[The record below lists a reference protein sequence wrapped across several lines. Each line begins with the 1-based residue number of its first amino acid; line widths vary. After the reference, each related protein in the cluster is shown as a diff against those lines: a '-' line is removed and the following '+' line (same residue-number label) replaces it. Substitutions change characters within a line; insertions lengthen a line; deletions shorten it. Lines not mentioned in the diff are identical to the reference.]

1 MKLHLPVKLRASL
14 IAAVIAVG
22 ASVYNAYGAHTY
34 KGSYGEND
42 FVFPDTP
49 APVAGNQ
56 YTAVTAYAYN
66 VDDSGTPKV
75 VAKAENGKWYIVD
88 PGTKKLTTTE
98 WTGTVDESE
107 ANIAFT
113 DTGDVTFSISGS
125 GTNPTMVF
133 QGNTEITADNVTFKN
148 SVTTPEDAEKTTI
161 TAKGELAIDA
171 PSVFGTDVV
180 LKNVDIEAGS
190 TTIDTYA
197 SLSIDNSKD
206 DAPAN
211 GLDLGAVTGEGSLS
225 ITGGKYD
232 VSGEQKNTKVEMD
245 KLDLNNMGKLTLD
258 TTDAAIIGDV
268 KVNGLSLTNSV
279 TKVGGSVTAFGN
291 VSVSEGSTLA
301 AVGSVKTNLNGTGSI
316 AIAGEVSSKEGEI
329 VLDNGTISGSVITE
343 SATAGNVTIKNVT
356 VKDGAK
362 IDSAADLTL
371 TGNTVI
377 IDTPNDNGT
386 PDDTSDDNKSI
397 TVNVDGDLTVEDD
410 SVVDNVKATVVGA
423 ITVDNATVK
432 DSEIT
437 GATGDITVDNGG
449 KIAGTTITG
458 TMGAITV
465 DNGGKIDGSIITGAT
480 GDITITGGEGS
491 DVTNTLI
498 NGGRHFE
505 LNSGMNDVTLAGTK
519 IINLTGDI
527 KLDGTNR
534 TGLELSTKGISDVTG
549 YDNLVGGSIL
559 IENSTLA
566 DSTIKSGV
574 VTTIA
579 DDGTLSYSDVAN
591 PNGQV
596 KVAGSTLTN
605 VVATTKNGPIGITSS
620 DITGSTVTTGNGN
633 MTIGGA
639 VSTSLTD
646 PAKSIGLNNSQSQAN
661 TNKIRFTKG
670 FGYLGAGDKINSI
683 KVEEWG
689 GGTVQTGVVATLK
702 KNGVVVAVSKP
713 VNLTGTNNNMV
724 AFEFDYP
731 VAIEPAATDYTLE
744 FNKEVRIRLYD
755 ANDAIVQYGDNNQ
768 NWSSKVIIGST
779 DFDTN
784 LLGSTVATNGGQLEM
799 NGTYTAAAG
808 DKDTSIKATGNSTI
822 TNSLLDGGTNVEITG
837 GDLTITNSALVK
849 DVNVSVKNTMTIS
862 GETVVDID
870 GGDDHDASVKAG
882 NLNAGGETAV
892 AGDTINIKNADVQV
906 GGFTTIYK
914 NGTLNLTD
922 VYAEGETASKLGYLK
937 ADGED
942 EARGKLNIDSSIIEI
957 SGIRAGGDED
967 TTHFTG
973 AADDS
978 LSRYFGTVNVSG
990 ASDVKVTEGKALI
1003 DKLNVKGGST
1013 VSLKKAYLNTTTID
1027 GTSTVET
1034 VGISKLDDVNIAN
1047 GGTIRVTN
1055 TGDGATTLANLNRVD
1070 ADTTG
1075 TVKVEVVNATLE
1087 TPEVN
1092 ERVVLG
1098 LSGGTL
1104 ELKSVAAHGT
1114 ALAGSVAPVTEH
1126 VKLAGVTNAG
1136 VDNLKPG
1143 ESTIK
1148 TAGLNRLQSYASG
1161 TEGTRVTADNLY
1173 RYLYTVKDAYT
1184 VQEGDALYVKDTAGN
1199 WTLAA
1204 AGASL
1209 TPGMEVSKLNYTQ
1222 TEAEKQYDG
1231 TVADP
1236 NLSAVTMVDAT
1247 LSLAEQA
1254 YLEPQKVTTW
1264 AENVTQVTET
1274 VNGILVTYYQKVEKM
1289 DPIDYIDGYAKHAG
1303 SVEVMHNGIA
1313 SLTVNGDFGANQAVI
1328 NSYRLAEPV
1337 LYWKGGVAMTV
1348 DQYKALS
1355 DADKAACTPEYKGP
1369 GDTKVYYTISNT
1381 AFSGMTSDGTLSATD
1396 KNVYTQLKSIYTGT
1410 IGDDTR
1416 DELVE
1421 GDADKFKY
1429 DRNGTYT
1436 RTIDTQQAYNEL
1448 ADKTGWVGNA
1458 ANTYTKTIDQ
1468 AAFNGLTAE
1477 EQANCTANAEGG
1489 YTWTINQAAFNGLTD
1504 TTDWTG
1510 AADNTFT
1517 HTIGDDVRDTLDNKD
1532 AYVYN
1537 RDGSYTSVKIDQTAY
1552 DALLPDDKAQCV
1564 ANADGSYTLS
1574 ITKDVYD
1581 SLVNKMGLGENERWY
1596 TTITEEAYADIA
1608 DADKKHWFGETIQS
1622 DRDGVGLT
1630 NTFVDADGKHYTS
1643 DDTGYIKIQDD
1654 LSGSNNVFNA
1664 DDTIAVGSIS
1674 GSNNKLTAVES
1685 ITTGDI
1691 TGNTNTL
1698 QATGIIKTGT
1708 ITGSENELFT
1718 AESITADA
1726 ITGGTNKLTSAE
1738 SITINGAI
1746 EGAGNNLMASESIT
1760 TGAITG
1766 SGNELEAGT
1775 TLNVESIGGAD
1786 NKLSAE
1792 SITTN
1797 AITGN
1802 GNTLEANGDVTVNGA
1817 VAGGNTITSATGNI
1831 KTGDITDDG
1840 NELNAPGTIETGAI
1854 TSSNNKLLDA
1864 ETISTGAITGNGNE
1878 LTGGVVTVN
1887 GKLQGSNNALTANT
1901 GDVTLDSSGG
1911 YSIDGSGNAITATG
1925 DVNIEDNVK
1934 GNNNTI
1940 KGTNILSHVENGN
1953 VWAGIEGNSNQL
1965 LADAEIL
1972 MDTIAGSSNT
1982 LEAGTS
1988 IKTSAIT
1995 GSNNTLEAG
2004 TSITSGAITG
2014 SSNTLEAG
2022 TSITSGAIK
2031 GSNNTLIAND
2041 GDISLD
2047 YVWNADSNGY
2057 ASIVGSYNTID
2068 ATGTVNVKDDIVG
2081 NNNIIG
2087 GENIISN
2094 GGDDPWASLKGNEN
2108 QLQASDTIRMDTVE
2122 GNKNKLTAGSLIKLD
2137 GLSGNENELISDTI
2151 TTGAISG
2158 SSNTFRA
2165 DTITTGAIAGNSNE
2179 LSGESIN
2186 TQGITGDRNELYAE
2200 SITTGGIN
2208 GTTNKLVGQTV
2219 NVNGKLEGSA
2229 NKVTANTIH
2238 VNELAGTAQKIIS
2251 TGVDKAADTAISI
2264 GTLTATDTTIEVLY
2278 PNSGSISIDKM
2289 SSKAATG
2296 ETGTTITALAG
2307 NVTIGTLDDVTS
2319 KTSIKVGDLYGISV
2333 GSGTASNQTW
2343 VGGSLAITGPAGIAL
2358 TNSTVKMLGDITGTS
2373 LSLAA
2378 NAKGYT
2384 SSANNVSLSG
2394 NLVLS
2399 GNASLNITGDV
2410 ESGTLSLS
2418 DSSWLKAGEVTTD
2431 TLTLVGDGVA
2441 LDITKLT
2448 VNKLLDLQ
2456 AGASLDGVKVNT
2468 DADGAALKVTDSTLT
2483 SGMLSGFTGV
2493 TLDNSVGN
2501 LGSSSLTGMTNDV
2514 AAVRG
2519 STLIV
2524 TSIGTKADVLADN
2537 SAITATAGI
2546 SADNVTAQK
2555 KGTITTQ
2562 GGNIVAKGTVTA
2574 DNGEIKTN
2582 GGDIT
2587 AGSMVITKGG
2597 EISADDVIL
2606 TGTLNAAGGT
2616 LEADSVSGATIAQ
2629 LNGATIAGVLS
2640 MADVVA
2646 ADVTATNGTKIGS
2659 IAKADA
2665 VTLTASSVTGNVGMN
2680 GDLNMGAEATIGGAV
2695 TGATNA
2701 TLNNADITGTLGM
2714 GGKLNMT
2721 DASTGAVTGATDA
2734 TLTDSIITGTL
2745 GMGGELNMTNA
2756 STGAVTGA
2764 TSATLDNASIT
2775 GALGMGGELNM
2786 TNASADS
2793 VTGATNATLDN
2804 ASITGALGMGGE
2816 LNMTAA
2822 SAGSVTGAT
2831 DATLTDATIDGALNA
2846 SGTVEVDG
2854 GSIGSITGS
2863 ATTVDLDNVES
2874 IGSITMSTNG
2884 TLNVADTVTGA
2895 VNAANGNTVANAT
2908 LIDSMIGSGLNVT
2921 DTLDVIGDA
2930 GVAGNVTAGNLN
2942 VSDGMLYATDGN
2954 TLYDVTVNNKTTLSN
2969 GEVVAGTFTT
2979 KELELVD
2986 MAGEV
2991 EKLIAAGNV
3000 AMAGTSLDVTKTD
3013 ADAVKVGG
3021 SMTLT
3026 QGAMLTNAGGA
3037 QITGDLKVD
3046 GSAFTNE
3053 GAVQAGSIAVK
3064 DGGVLTGT
3072 TVTAN
3077 GVTVTSGGTLAG
3089 VVTSTGD
3096 VTVSNGS
3103 ITGDV
3108 TSISGD
3114 VTATGSTIGGDVA
3127 ATNVKLTNGS
3137 TAGDVFAEGSVE
3149 LAGSTAGDVAAAGS
3163 VTLSGSTAGDVAA
3176 DGSVKLTNGSTAGDV
3191 AAEGSV
3197 TLAGSTAGDVAAEG
3211 SVTLAGSTAGD
3222 VAAAGS
3228 VELAGSIAG
3237 NVITDGSVKLTD
3249 ATVGAVEAD
3258 AATLTHS
3265 TINGALT
3272 AGDTVVSSDVVVKG
3286 SADVDGLTVNKVSSL
3301 IAADVTADGEL
3312 DIQGAVMTTTGNVAL
3327 TGAEGSTIAA
3337 DVTAAGDVIISGT
3350 VAATEAAIKGAN
3362 VIIEGTLAATEAAIK
3377 GANVTIDGTLAAG
3390 KGVSFIGTVGGA
3402 GTIVKTGGDTLAL
3415 AGDTKIGGVTVK
3427 GSKLAVDG
3435 GADLGKLTVSDK
3447 STVEI
3452 AGEGMGTVKVAA
3464 GSSIKDSVV
3473 NVDLSLNAKTRTAIN
3488 GDVIDG
3494 SVDMSGTTVVLR
3506 ADIDESSVKDLDSYK
3521 LVTGTVK
3528 GDYTVKHELDTLNVH
3543 AEGGEIVFSK
3553 NYKSAEYENGN
3564 QSATAEAL
3572 FSVTTPA
3579 GELAGV
3585 MEALAHTRSEA
3596 EALAAIDSLGGVGLT
3611 AAPKLVADETKEHLQ
3626 TLRSTLQSVS
3636 AGLERRYTASGLR
3649 LDSIESSGVTA
3660 AVTGGSS
3667 TVKEDSNAPEYSRN
3681 SIGAM
3686 FAAAH
3691 AINDEWVFGA
3701 AISFSKGDADCGYTT
3716 LESQGV
3722 FLDVGVM
3729 QKRGRFSQMGS
3740 IGCAFFNMDTERTVG
3755 VNAFGGTA
3763 EGSTSASA
3771 VTVSYET
3778 SYAIWQTESYSV
3790 SSVIMGEAVFAQ
3802 IDNMEEEGLGNAG
3815 LRSSFDDVASFTFG
3829 AGARYTYHFGEETN
3843 PGYFSLEALFVA
3855 DTGDSTMKVNN
3866 TFIGGGNSFQLSGP
3880 EAGNYGLRLNAGVLV
3895 PLGDQWGL
3903 FGNATGEIRSEQTTV
3918 GGSVGIK
3925 CTF

>member
-161 TAKGELAIDA
+161 TAREELAIDA

-498 NGGRHFE
+498 DGGRHFKLDSE
-505 LNSGMNDVTLAGTK
+505 MDDVTLAGTR

-527 KLDGTNR
+527 KLDGTTR
-534 TGLELSTKGISDVTG
+534 TGLELSTMGTSNDNVTD
-549 YDNLVGGSIL
+549 YDRTVGGSII
-559 IENSTLA
+559 IEDSTLA

-574 VTTIA
+574 KTTIA
-579 DDGTLSYSDVAN
+579 EDGTLSYSDVAGGS
-591 PNGQV
+591 GQI
-596 KVAGSTLTN
+596 KVAGSTLTS
-605 VVATTKNGPIGITSS
+605 VEATTKRGPIVITSS

-639 VSTSLTD
+639 VSTSQTD
-646 PAKSIGLNNSQSQAN
+646 PAKSIGRDNAQKTEN
-661 TNKIRFTKG
+661 TNKLRFTAG

-683 KVEEWG
+683 RVEEWS

-713 VNLTGTNNNMV
+713 VNLTGANGNMV

-731 VAIEPAATDYTLE
+731 VAIDPAATDYTLE
-744 FNKEVRIRLYD
+744 FNKEVRIRLHD
-755 ANDAIVQYGDNNQ
+755 TNGSKIVQYGDNNQ

-784 LLGSTVATNGGQLEM
+784 LLGSTVATNGGSLDM
-799 NGTYTAAAG
+799 DGTYTAAADG
-808 DKDTSIKATGNSTI
+808 KDTNIKATGTSTI
-822 TNSLLDGGTNVEITG
+822 DTSLLDGGTNVEITG
-837 GDLTITNSALVK
+837 GNLTITSSTLVK
-849 DVNVSVKNTMTIS
+849 DVNVKAS
-862 GETVVDID
+862 GYLDFKSETFIDID
-870 GGDDHDASVKAG
+870 GGDAHDAS
-882 NLNAGGETAV
+882 LRAGGDVWVDQATAV

-906 GGFTTIYK
+906 GGRIEMYGGSTMNLTNVYAKGEDGSISASDLGRVK
-914 NGTLNLTD
+914 TRNSEQRGTLNIT
-922 VYAEGETASKLGYLK
+922 G
-937 ADGED
+937 
-942 EARGKLNIDSSIIEI
+942 SIISAEAI
-957 SGIRAGGDED
+957 WSNSGDNQNYAAED
-967 TTHFTG
+967 GT
-973 AADDS
+973 AIN
-978 LSRYFGTVNVSG
+978 RYFGNINVVDSE
-990 ASDVKVTEGKALI
+990 VEVTGKALI
-1003 DKLNVKGGST
+1003 ENLSITNDSEVSILGG
-1013 VSLKKAYLNTTTID
+1013 AYLDKTTID
-1027 GTSTVET
+1027 GTSKLTT
-1034 VGISKLDDVNIAN
+1034 GGASKLDDVNVAD
-1047 GGTIRVTN
+1047 GATIRVTN
-1055 TGDGATTLANLNRVD
+1055 TGDGATTLANLNRN
-1070 ADTTG
+1070 ADTNG

-1087 TPEVN
+1087 TPVVDN
-1092 ERVVLG
+1092 RVVLG

-1104 ELKSVAAHGT
+1104 HIKSVAAHGN
-1114 ALAGSVAPVTEH
+1114 ALAASDAPVVDPASLILTPEVNPH
-1126 VKLAGVTNAG
+1126 VVLSAVIDADKENTT
-1136 VDNLKPG
+1136 PG
-1143 ESTIK
+1143 ISTIK
-1148 TAGLNRLQSYASG
+1148 TDGLHRFQSFASSS
-1161 TEGTRVTADNLY
+1161 EGTPATATNLY
-1173 RYLYTVKDAYT
+1173 RYLYTVSAEHTVAAGETLWVKDAND
-1184 VQEGDALYVKDTAGN
+1184 V

-1204 AGASL
+1204 EGQVLAAG
-1209 TPGMEVSKLNYTQ
+1209 TEVSKLNYMVTD
-1222 TEAEKQYDG
+1222 AEVQYDG

-1236 NLSAVTMVDAT
+1236 NLSAVTEIVPT
-1247 LSLAEQA
+1247 LSLEEQA

-1274 VNGILVTYYQKVEKM
+1274 VDGVLVTYYQKVEKM
-1289 DPIDYIDGYAKHAG
+1289 DSIDYIDGYSKLPG
-1303 SVEVMHNGIA
+1303 SVEVSHEGIA
-1313 SLTVNGDFGANQAVI
+1313 SLTVENDFGAHKTTI
-1328 NSYRLAEPV
+1328 NAYKLATPV
-1337 LYWKGGVAMTV
+1337 AFWLEGRELTI

-1355 DADKAACTPEYKGP
+1355 DAEKADCTPEYKKSA
-1369 GDTKVYYTISNT
+1369 TVHYTIIDGT
-1381 AFSGMTSDGTLSATD
+1381 AFDALAATDLSYADKSVYTKLNPKTYTATGVSTLSVADYEKLDGDAGQAAYVAVPGYISKTDSSVTITTAQYNAMDDAQKADYEEGTIAWTNRVVKTQAEYNALSDDKKAEYTQIGSEYVKINTVTIKACVQETLSAD
-1396 KNVYTQLKSIYTGT
+1396 GQVAF
-1410 IGDDTR
+1410 
-1416 DELVE
+1416 EE
-1421 GDADKFKY
+1421 
-1429 DRNGTYT
+1429 DRRY
-1436 RTIDTQQAYNEL
+1436 
-1448 ADKTGWVGNA
+1448 
-1458 ANTYTKTIDQ
+1458 
-1468 AAFNGLTAE
+1468 F
-1477 EQANCTANAEGG
+1477 
-1489 YTWTINQAAFNGLTD
+1489 
-1504 TTDWTG
+1504 
-1510 AADNTFT
+1510 
-1517 HTIGDDVRDTLDNKD
+1517 
-1532 AYVYN
+1532 
-1537 RDGSYTSVKIDQTAY
+1537 
-1552 DALLPDDKAQCV
+1552 
-1564 ANADGSYTLS
+1564 
-1574 ITKDVYD
+1574 
-1581 SLVNKMGLGENERWY
+1581 
-1596 TTITEEAYADIA
+1596 TTITDKAYAALTDEQKANWTAQEI
-1608 DADKKHWFGETIQS
+1608 TS
-1622 DRDGVGLT
+1622 LRDGGY
-1630 NTFVDADGKHYTS
+1630 NGIFVDKNFLL
-1643 DDTGYIKIQDD
+1643 DDTCCQDKGISSEMVKSDVTGHIEIKGK
-1654 LSGSNNVFNA
+1654 LSGNDNVLNA
-1664 DDTIAVGSIS
+1664 DTTIAIGSIS
-1674 GSNNKLTAVES
+1674 GSGNELNALET
-1685 ITTGDI
+1685 ITTGGI
-1691 TGNTNTL
+1691 SGNDNVL
-1698 QATGIIKTGT
+1698 NA
-1708 ITGSENELFT
+1708 S
-1718 AESITADA
+1718 
-1726 ITGGTNKLTSAE
+1726 
-1738 SITINGAI
+1738 GAI
-1746 EGAGNNLMASESIT
+1746 E

-1766 SGNELEAGT
+1766 SGNELF
-1775 TLNVESIGGAD
+1775 
-1786 NKLSAE
+1786 SAE
-1792 SITTN
+1792 T
-1797 AITGN
+1797 
-1802 GNTLEANGDVTVNGA
+1802 
-1817 VAGGNTITSATGNI
+1817 I
-1831 KTGDITDDG
+1831 KTGDIAGNG
-1840 NELNAPGTIETGAI
+1840 NELFTAGAIKTDAITGADNVLTAETIETGAVGNSNTLTAGTSIKTGAIGSGNELTAETIETGAIGNSNTLNAGTSIKTGAVGSGNELTAETIETGAIGDSNTLTAETIKTDAIGDSNTLTAGTSIKTEGIGSGNELTAETIETGAI
-1854 TSSNNKLLDA
+1854 TGDGNKL
-1864 ETISTGAITGNGNE
+1864 
-1878 LTGGVVTVN
+1878 
-1887 GKLQGSNNALTANT
+1887 TADT
-1901 GDVTLDSSGG
+1901 GDVTLGADGG
-1911 YSIDGSGNAITATG
+1911 YSIDGSDNTITATG
-1925 DVNIEDNVK
+1925 NVNIKDNVK
-1934 GNNNTI
+1934 GNNNIIT
-1940 KGTNILSHVENGN
+1940 GTSILSHVDNGN
-1953 VWAGIEGNSNQL
+1953 VWAGIEGSSNQL
-1965 LADAEIL
+1965 LAEAEIQ
-1972 MDTIAGSSNT
+1972 MDTIAGSSNK
-1982 LEAGTS
+1982 LVAGTS

-1995 GSNNTLEAG
+1995 GDNNELEAG
-2004 TSITSGAITG
+2004 TSITA
-2014 SSNTLEAG
+2014 
-2022 TSITSGAIK
+2022 GAIK
-2031 GSNNTLIAND
+2031 GNSNTLIAKG

-2047 YVWNADSNGY
+2047 YVWNAESNGY
-2057 ASIVGSYNTID
+2057 ASIVGSNNTID
-2068 ATGTVNVKDDIVG
+2068 AAGTVNVKDDIVG
-2081 NNNIIG
+2081 SNNTIG
-2087 GENIISN
+2087 GENIISH

-2108 QLQASDTIRMDTVE
+2108 LLQASDTIRMDTVE
-2122 GNKNKLTAGSLIKLD
+2122 GDRNELSSGSLIKLD
-2137 GLSGNENELISDTI
+2137 GLSGAENELSSDTI
-2151 TTGAISG
+2151 EIGAVSG

-2165 DTITTGAIAGNSNE
+2165 DAITTAGITGNSNE
-2179 LSGESIN
+2179 LTGE
-2186 TQGITGDRNELYAE
+2186 
-2200 SITTGGIN
+2200 
-2208 GTTNKLVGQTV
+2208 TV
-2219 NVNGKLEGSA
+2219 SVNGKLEGSA
-2229 NKVTANTIH
+2229 NKVTATTIH
-2238 VNELAGTAQKIIS
+2238 VNELAGTAQEIVSK
-2251 TGVDKAADTAISI
+2251 GVE
-2264 GTLTATDTTIEVLY
+2264 TATEVAIDIDKLSGTNSIIEVQY
-2278 PNSGSISIDKM
+2278 PGKGSINIDSM
-2289 SSKAATG
+2289 TAQTG
-2296 ETGTTITALAG
+2296 AGDNGTTITTLAG
-2307 NVTIGTLDDVTS
+2307 NVIIGTMDATAKTTINVGTS
-2319 KTSIKVGDLYGISV
+2319 YGITV

-2343 VGGSLAITGPAGIAL
+2343 TASSLSITGAEGVTL
-2358 TNSTVKMLGDITGTS
+2358 TDSTVTILGAVDATKLTLTGETT
-2373 LSLAA
+2373 LAA
-2378 NAKGYT
+2378 TG
-2384 SSANNVSLSG
+2384 NVK
-2394 NLVLS
+2394 
-2399 GNASLNITGDV
+2399 TG
-2410 ESGTLSLS
+2410 
-2418 DSSWLKAGEVTTD
+2418 
-2431 TLTLVGDGVA
+2431 TLTLDGPDAIVNA
-2441 LDITKLT
+2441 TKLT
-2448 VNKLLDLQ
+2448 VTDMLELKGNANLGSVQ
-2456 AGASLDGVKVNT
+2456 VTTDGSAT
-2468 DADGAALKVTDSTLT
+2468 LKVTDSVLT
-2483 SGMLSGFTGV
+2483 TGMLSGFTGIE
-2493 TLDNSVGN
+2493 LENSTGN
-2501 LGSSSLTGMTNDV
+2501 LGGASLGTAGKPMTSVVATKGSELTASSIYSTGVVMADASEITIAND
-2514 AAVRG
+2514 
-2519 STLIV
+2519 
-2524 TSIGTKADVLADN
+2524 
-2537 SAITATAGI
+2537 ITAQSMI
-2546 SADNVTAQK
+2546 
-2555 KGTITTQ
+2555 ITN
-2562 GGNIVAKGTVTA
+2562 G
-2574 DNGEIKTN
+2574 GEIK
-2582 GGDIT
+2582 
-2587 AGSMVITKGG
+2587 V
-2597 EISADDVIL
+2597 DDV
-2606 TGTLNAAGGT
+2606 TLSGALDAQGGT
-2616 LEADSVSGATIAQ
+2616 LKAESVTGATSATLSGATID
-2629 LNGATIAGVLS
+2629 GALS
-2640 MADVVA
+2640 MDA
-2646 ADVTATNGTKIGS
+2646 ASTTANVTATNGTKIGS
-2659 IAKADA
+2659 IANADA
-2665 VTLTASSVTGNVGMN
+2665 VTLTASKVTGNVGMN
-2680 GDLNMGAEATIGGAV
+2680 GALNMGAEAAISGKV
-2695 TGATNA
+2695 TGATSA
-2701 TLNNADITGTLGM
+2701 TLNNADITGSLGM
-2714 GGKLNMT
+2714 NGALSMT
-2721 DASTGAVTGATDA
+2721 DASTGAVTGATSA
-2734 TLTDSIITGTL
+2734 TLTDSIITGAL

-2764 TSATLDNASIT
+2764 TSATLNNADIT
-2775 GALGMGGELNM
+2775 GTLGMGGELNM
-2786 TNASADS
+2786 TNASTGA

-2831 DATLTDATIDGALNA
+2831 NATLTDATIDGALNA
-2846 SGTVEVDG
+2846 SGTVVVDG

-2884 TLNVADTVTGA
+2884 TLNVTDTVTGA

-2908 LIDSMIGSGLNVT
+2908 LIDAMIGSGLNVT
-2921 DTLDVIGDA
+2921 GTLDVIGDA

-2942 VSDGMLYATDGN
+2942 VSDGTLFATDGD

-2991 EKLIAAGNV
+2991 EKLNAAGNV

-3021 SMTLT
+3021 SMTLS
-3026 QGAMLTNAGGA
+3026 QGAILTNAGGA

-3089 VVTSTGD
+3089 VVISTGA
-3096 VTVSNGS
+3096 VTVNNGS

-3108 TSISGD
+3108 TAEGD
-3114 VTATGSTIGGDVA
+3114 VTATGSSISGDVA
-3127 ATNVKLTNGS
+3127 AADVELTNGS
-3137 TAGDVFAEGSVE
+3137 TAGDVTATGDVK
-3149 LAGSTAGDVAAAGS
+3149 LAGSTAGDVI
-3163 VTLSGSTAGDVAA
+3163 A
-3176 DGSVKLTNGSTAGDV
+3176 DGSVKLTNGSTAGNV
-3191 AAEGSV
+3191 AAADV
-3197 TLAGSTAGDVAAEG
+3197 TLADST
-3211 SVTLAGSTAGD
+3211 
-3222 VAAAGS
+3222 
-3228 VELAGSIAG
+3228 AG
-3237 NVITDGSVKLTD
+3237 NVIADGSVNLTD
-3249 ATVGAVEAD
+3249 ATVGTVEAD

-3265 TINGALT
+3265 AINGDLT
-3272 AGDTVVSSDVVVKG
+3272 AGDTVVSSEVVVKG

-3301 IAADVTADGEL
+3301 IAADVTADGVL
-3312 DIQGAVMTTTGNVAL
+3312 DIQGAVTTTTGDVAL
-3327 TGAEGSTIAA
+3327 TGAEGSSITA

-3350 VAATEAAIKGAN
+3350 VAATEVALKGAN
-3362 VIIEGTLAATEAAIK
+3362 VTIEGTLAATEAALK
-3377 GANVTIDGTLAAG
+3377 GTNVTIEGTLAAG
-3390 KGVSFIGTVGGA
+3390 KGVTLAGTVTGA

-3427 GSKLAVDG
+3427 GSTLEVDG
-3435 GADLGKLTVSDK
+3435 GADLGKLNVSDK

-3452 AGEGMGTVKVAA
+3452 AGKGMGTVKVAA
-3464 GSSIKDSVV
+3464 GSIIKDSVV

-3553 NYKSAEYENGN
+3553 NYKSAEYKNGN
-3564 QSATAEAL
+3564 QAATAEAL
-3572 FSVTTPA
+3572 FSITTPA

-3585 MEALAHTRSEA
+3585 MDALAHTRSEA